1 MCSLGIFMIGF
12 ATFDILFVRKAV
24 PERCTS
30 LFCEK
35 YFHLKLLFIQ
45 PQRLWISRMIYSV
58 LCLFHSSNW
67 KDESNFLE
75 KIRGLENS
83 TRSECHLDCTSL
95 GCMSIS
101 RNIII
106 WLVKAVLEKNESQR
120 KKMQSGNIPFINS
133 RIPFK
138 RNNVWDC
145 AFKVCKGP
153 CGKLCGDSWGI
164 F

>member
-45 PQRLWISRMIYSV
+45 PQHLWISRMIYSV
-58 LCLFHSSNW
+58 LCLFHSSSW

-75 KIRGLENS
+75 KKDKGAGKFYKKWVPPRLYLLRMHEHQQEYHNLTSKSSIRKEWISKEKDAKWGHSIHKLKDTIQEKQCLGL
-83 TRSECHLDCTSL
+83 R
-95 GCMSIS
+95 
-101 RNIII
+101 
-106 WLVKAVLEKNESQR
+106 
-120 KKMQSGNIPFINS
+120 F
-133 RIPFK
+133 
-138 RNNVWDC
+138 
-145 AFKVCKGP
+145 
-153 CGKLCGDSWGI
+153 
-164 F
+164 